1 MTLTVP
7 IPDNLDKA
15 VVDDLDHVVRETIAV
30 RLYREGR
37 LSHGKFAE
45 YLGIGRGQVDE
56 VLARNGV
63 VDEFTPEEITEQVRA
78 SRELRRGKDAG

>member
-15 VVDDLDHVVRETIAV
+15 VVDALDHAVRETIAV

-37 LSHGKFAE
+37 LSHGKLAE
-45 YLGIGRGQVDE
+45 YLGIGRGQADD
-56 VLARNGV
+56 VLARNGI
-63 VDEFTPEEITEQVRA
+63 VDEFTLEEIAEQVRA
-78 SRELRRGKDAG
+78 SREFRCGKDAG

>member
-15 VVDDLDHVVRETIAV
+15 LVDDLDHVVRETVAV
-30 RLYREGR
+30 KLYRGGR

-56 VLARNGV
+56 VLARHGV
-63 VDEFTPEEITEQVRA
+63 VDEFTAEEIAEQVQKSHQARRA
-78 SRELRRGKDAG
+78 GDAC